1 MMRSMLMLVILS
13 TCSARRV
20 QSTGQGVREWELEN
34 NARHPSNK
42 AELGMANLKQAM
54 GDASLLADVARGLRT
69 LEGSVELFK
78 MLANPSFQQQMK
90 SLIESNGVLADFLT
104 PEFYAMQQKTESS
117 STPDALA
124 SLLLALSPVSTRA
137 ASKRAGVRMDAL
149 GDLKKL
155 GMAQNPTV
163 GYFDPLKL
171 AQNQLWSASQE
182 SSIGWLRHA
191 EMKHGRVAMAG
202 FVGYCIH
209 ENGIRWPFA
218 LSYSLPDYSS
228 FEGLSAPAVWDAIPT
243 AAKLQI
249 IGVIGFFEYWSEAR
263 GITLLPWAGKTAENK
278 LDGDGEPH
286 YMKGGKPGYFPSFA
300 KLPLFPLNLFDPFG
314 LTKKL
319 SEEEKARKLNI
330 EINNGRLA
338 MLGLMSLVSEA
349 KVPGAVP
356 LLNGL
361 IKKYD
366 GEPMAPFSQSDVGL
380 SFVKNMLEFP
390 LPYN

>member
-1 MMRSMLMLVILS
+1 
-13 TCSARRV
+13 
-20 QSTGQGVREWELEN
+20 
-34 NARHPSNK
+34 
-42 AELGMANLKQAM
+42 MANLKQAM
-54 GDASLLADVARGLRT
+54 RDPSLLAEVARGLRNP
-69 LEGSVELFK
+69 EGSVELIK

-90 SLIESNGVLADFLT
+90 SLIESNGVVSEFLSL
-104 PEFYAMQQKTESS
+104 EFYATQQKTESS
-117 STPDALA
+117 ATPDALA
-124 SLLLALSPVSTRA
+124 NLLLALNPVHARA
-137 ASKRAGVRMDAL
+137 ASKRADVRMDAL

-155 GMAQNPTV
+155 GMAQNPTI

-171 AQNQLWSASQE
+171 AESQLWSASQDG
-182 SSIGWLRHA
+182 SIGWLRHA

-228 FEGLSAPAVWDAIPT
+228 FEGMSAPAVWDAIPT
-243 AAKLQI
+243 ASKLQI
-249 IGVIGFFEYWSEAR
+249 LVVIGFFEYWSEAR
-263 GITLLPWAGKTAENK
+263 GITLLPWAGKTAENQ
-278 LDGDGEPH
+278 LDGDGVAH

-338 MLGLMSLVSEA
+338 MLGLMSLISEA

-356 LLNGL
+356 LLDGL

-366 GEPMAPFSQSDVGL
+366 GEPMAPFSETDVGL
-380 SFVKNMLEFP
+380 SFVEKMLKFP
-390 LPYN
+390 LKFPL